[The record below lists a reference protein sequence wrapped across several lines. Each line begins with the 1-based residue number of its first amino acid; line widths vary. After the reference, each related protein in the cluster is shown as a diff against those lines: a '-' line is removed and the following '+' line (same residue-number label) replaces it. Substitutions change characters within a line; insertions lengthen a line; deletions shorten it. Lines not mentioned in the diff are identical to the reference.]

1 MLNNHSASIIND
13 YWQIETLKMINWGVY
28 DGGNPPHTVEFAR
41 RDEGSLTMVTGNSGT
56 GKSTILDALITLL
69 FKSGRQMNQASS
81 QGQEKDKRSIYSYVR
96 GYINETEDPDTGR
109 NVVSYFRGTADDG
122 TKLPVWSAITLTL
135 CNANA
140 GRLTL
145 AGFFY
150 VQAGETKNAT
160 KVWVL
165 SDGEID
171 PIAAE
176 RVADHAFSPK
186 RIREAYPN
194 ALVVSDNK
202 EDMRRKYHEIVGI
215 DERTENLLYRI
226 LTGAAESDVTK
237 IFRNIVLDK
246 PRTIEMAASLVAL
259 YDQSRETIESWDG
272 KVKKQQ
278 AFDRLRKLNGKYDEA
293 RSDAAPYG
301 TIGTENESA
310 GEVDGIRRWHTRQFI
325 GMLDRKIE
333 ALEAAQLKTQ
343 SDISR
348 LQTDFKLS
356 GKKYDQAQK
365 AFNAAGGST
374 LKELDAEIKSAAD
387 ALVAKKGNVKR
398 LGALFSEIGEDV
410 PTEEDGWNKCLSDLR
425 ENDAA
430 AEAQISQLEA
440 KIETLQIDLNSKRT
454 SLTDAKDDRDR
465 AEKLRTRITAKMEK
479 ARQVISEATGMTA
492 DKMQYACEMFDVR
505 DEYAGWRDAANL
517 ALVGMADC
525 LIVDEANR
533 REFLHGIEG
542 LPADS
547 IGHRCRYRFVDPK
560 AYRLPTDADSSR
572 LSGRVK
578 FKDASFAGYLS
589 ELISSDG
596 YDCACIDGNFGES
609 ADCRQLRSDGM
620 LRDADGGEHGYEA
633 VPSIIGFVD
642 EAELERLKGR
652 VEKLSGEVT
661 ELEGLLTAGRTEKKV
676 IEAKQ
681 RLYAQISEMPFSDVD
696 TATAEFQ
703 LDALQKQKESLAAS
717 EKLEELQKALEA
729 ADNERLDVYDRLRTA
744 QTLLSDL
751 KLSMEA
757 YSTCRDALET
767 KVARRRDLL
776 DPADQTIEILEQIY
790 RSANDDAGLFRQE
803 NAEQLEAYAEECGN
817 AFIESF
823 RYKAKAVQ
831 TAAAAACKA
840 VEREM
845 LSCKENYGATTP
857 ELDHVGTG
865 IQDIAVYLS
874 IDLSGSEQ
882 ALIDM
887 FAQNLPKIN
896 LAFKNFSECEREY
909 ENDVLN
915 AFATINGILKRYSF
929 RSDGAALEIRPT
941 FKRNTSS
948 YRAVREMVKSVVAD
962 EYDNASNYR
971 KMPLEDLKRKLDE
984 IGTVIDYLR
993 PNKMGNSSKVVDS
1006 RQRLSVKVTVGEGD
1020 DLEVINAAASMNG
1033 GYREKVKAFILS
1045 AALFYTLKSSAD
1057 ERPLFAPILFDE
1069 AFIKSDMDTT
1079 QTAIKAMLGFGFQLF
1094 ISCPDGKQASILPMT
1109 DTAWFV
1115 TRRSLESSACLNKA
1129 VRVREMIGE

>member
-1 MLNNHSASIIND
+1 MLNESGASIIND

-28 DGGNPPHTVEFAR
+28 DGGNPPHTVEFAKG
-41 RDEGSLTMVTGNSGT
+41 DEGSLTMVTGNSGT

-109 NVVSYFRGTADDG
+109 NVVGYFRGTADDG

-160 KVWVL
+160 KIWVL

-171 PIAAE
+171 PRLAE
-176 RVADHAFSPK
+176 RVVDHAFSPK
-186 RIREAYPN
+186 RIREVYRD

-202 EDMRRKYHEIVGI
+202 EEMRRKYHGIVGI

-237 IFRNIVLDK
+237 IFRNIVLDR
-246 PRTIEMAASLVAL
+246 PRTIEMAASLVAI
-259 YDQSRETIESWDG
+259 YDQSRETIASWDG

-278 AFDRLRKLNGKYDEA
+278 AFDRLRKLNDRYDKA
-293 RSDAAPYG
+293 RLEAAPYG
-301 TIGTENESA
+301 TIGTKNESD
-310 GEVDGIRRWHTRQFI
+310 GEVDGIRRWHTRRFV
-325 GMLDRKIE
+325 GMLDGKID
-333 ALEAAQLKTQ
+333 ALGAAQLKAK

-348 LQTDFKLS
+348 FKTDFELA
-356 GKKYDQAQK
+356 GKKYDQAQR

-374 LKELDAEIKSAAD
+374 LKELDTEIKSAAD

-410 PTEEDGWNKCLSDLR
+410 PAEEDGWNKCLSALS

-430 AEAQISQLEA
+430 AEAQISRLEA
-440 KIETLQIDLNSKRT
+440 KIEALQIDLTSKRT
-454 SLTDAKDDRDR
+454 SLADAKDDRDR

-479 ARQVISEATGMTA
+479 ARQVISEVTGITA
-492 DKMQYACEMFDVR
+492 DRLQYACEMFDVR
-505 DEYAGWRDAANL
+505 DEYASWRDAANL
-517 ALVGMADC
+517 ALFDVADC
-525 LIVDEANR
+525 LIVDEADR
-533 REFLHGIEG
+533 RKFLRGMGELSAG
-542 LPADS
+542 S

-560 AYRLPTDADSSR
+560 AHQLPADANPSR
-572 LSGRVK
+572 LSGRMR
-578 FKDASFAGYLS
+578 FKDVSFAGFLW
-589 ELISSDG
+589 ELISSDE
-596 YDCACIDGNFGES
+596 YDCVCVDGAFDEIP
-609 ADCRQLRSDGM
+609 DCRQLKSDGM
-620 LRDADGGEHGYEA
+620 LRDADGGEHGYET
-633 VPSIIGFVD
+633 VPNIIGFVD
-642 EAELERLKGR
+642 GAELERLKKR
-652 VEKLSGEVT
+652 VDDLSGKVT
-661 ELEGLLTAGRTEKKV
+661 ELTGLLAADRIEKKV
-676 IEAKQ
+676 IETKQ

-696 TATAEFQ
+696 IATAEFH
-703 LDALQKQKESLAAS
+703 LDALERQKESLTAS
-717 EKLEELQKALEA
+717 ERLEELQKALKT
-729 ADNERLDVYDRLRTA
+729 ADDERLDAYDRLCTA
-744 QTLLSDL
+744 QTLLTDS
-751 KLSMEA
+751 KSRMKA
-757 YSTCRDALET
+757 YSACRDALGIKIE
-767 KVARRRDLL
+767 RRRDLL
-776 DPADQTIEILEQIY
+776 DPADETVEILEQIY
-790 RSANDDAGLFRQE
+790 QSREDGAGLDKHE
-803 NAEQLEAYAEECGN
+803 GAGQLEAYADECAT
-817 AFIESF
+817 AFIEAF
-823 RYKAKAVQ
+823 RDKAGAVQ
-831 TAAAAACKA
+831 ANAAAACRA

-845 LSCKENYGATTP
+845 LSCKENFSSTTP
-857 ELDHVGTG
+857 ELDHVGT
-865 IQDIAVYLS
+865 DIRDISAYLS

-887 FAQNLPKIN
+887 YAQNLPKIN

-909 ENDVLN
+909 ENDVLD
-915 AFATINGILKRYSF
+915 AFATINGILKRYPF
-929 RSDGAALEIRPT
+929 RTDGAALEIRPT

-948 YRAVREMVKSVVAD
+948 YRAVREMIKSVVAD

-971 KMPLEDLKRKLDE
+971 SMPIEDLKRKLDE

-993 PNKMGNSSKVVDS
+993 PDKMDNPSKVVDS

-1020 DLEVINAAASMNG
+1020 NLEVINAAASMNG

-1057 ERPLFAPILFDE
+1057 RRPLFAPILFDE

-1079 QTAIKAMLGFGFQLF
+1079 QTAIRAMLGFGFQLF

-1115 TRRSLESSACLNKA
+1115 TRKSVEASACLNKA
-1129 VRVREMIGE
+1129 VRVHEMIGE

>member
-1 MLNNHSASIIND
+1 MLNESGASIIND
-13 YWQIETLKMINWGVY
+13 YWQVDTLKMINWGVY
-28 DGGNPPHTVEFAR
+28 DGGNPPHTVEFAK
-41 RDEGSLTMVTGNSGT
+41 DDDGSLTMVTGNSGT

-81 QGQEKDKRSIYSYVR
+81 QGHEKDKRSIYSYVR

-150 VQAGETKNAT
+150 VQAAETKNAA
-160 KVWVL
+160 KIWVL
-165 SDGEID
+165 SEGEID
-171 PIAAE
+171 PRLAE

-186 RIREAYPN
+186 RIREVYRD

-202 EDMRRKYHEIVGI
+202 EDMRRRYHDIVGI

-237 IFRNIVLDK
+237 IFRNIVLDR

-259 YDQSRETIESWDG
+259 YDQSRETIASWDG
-272 KVKKQQ
+272 KVRKQQ
-278 AFDRLRKLNGKYDEA
+278 AFDRLRKLNDKYDKA
-293 RSDAAPYG
+293 RLEAAPYG
-301 TIGTENESA
+301 TIGTDNESA
-310 GEVDGIRRWHTRQFI
+310 GEVDGIRRWHTRRFV
-325 GMLDRKIE
+325 GMLDGKID
-333 ALEAAQLKTQ
+333 ALEAAQLKAQ

-348 LQTDFKLS
+348 LQTDFELA
-356 GKKYDQAQK
+356 GRKYDQAQK

-387 ALVAKKGNVKR
+387 ALDAKRGNVKR
-398 LGALFSEIGEDV
+398 LGTLFSEIGEDV
-410 PTEEDGWNKCLSDLR
+410 PAEEDGWNKCLSDLS
-425 ENDAA
+425 ENDAS

-440 KIETLQIDLNSKRT
+440 KIEALQIDLASKRT
-454 SLTDAKDDRDR
+454 SLDDAKGDRDR

-479 ARQVISEATGMTA
+479 ARQVISEATGISA
-492 DKMQYACEMFDVR
+492 DGLQYACEMFDVR
-505 DEYAGWRDAANL
+505 DEYARWRGAANL
-517 ALVGMADC
+517 ALIDIADC
-525 LIVDEANR
+525 LIVDEADR
-533 REFLHGIEG
+533 RDFLRGIEK

-547 IGHRCRYRFVDPK
+547 IGHRCRYRFADQK
-560 AYRLPTDADSSR
+560 AYQLPADTDSSK

-578 FKDASFAGYLS
+578 YKDASFAGFLS
-589 ELISSDG
+589 GLISSDE
-596 YDCACIDGNFGES
+596 YDCLCVDGEFGES
-609 ADCRQLRSDGM
+609 VSRRQLKSNGM
-620 LRDADGGEHGYEA
+620 LRDVNGGEHGYEK

-652 VEKLSGEVT
+652 VDALSGEVT
-661 ELEGLLTAGRTEKKV
+661 ELAGSLATTRTEKKV

-717 EKLEELQKALEA
+717 ERLEELQKALET
-729 ADNERLDVYDRLRTA
+729 ADDERLDVHERLCTA
-744 QTLLSDL
+744 QALLTDS
-751 KLSMEA
+751 KTTMKA
-757 YSTCRDALET
+757 YSACRDALRVQIE
-767 KVARRRDLL
+767 RRTDLL
-776 DPADQTIEILEQIY
+776 DPADETVEILKQVY
-790 RSANDDAGLFRQE
+790 RSREDGAGLDE
-803 NAEQLEAYAEECGN
+803 HKGAGKLEAYADECAT
-817 AFIESF
+817 AFIEAF
-823 RYKAKAVQ
+823 RDKAGAAQ
-831 TAAAAACKA
+831 ANAAAACRA

-845 LSCKENYGATTP
+845 LSCKENFGSTTP
-857 ELDHVGTG
+857 ELDHVGT
-865 IQDIAVYLS
+865 DIRDISAYLS

-909 ENDVLN
+909 ENDVLD
-915 AFATINGILKRYSF
+915 AFATINGILKRYPF
-929 RSDGAALEIRPT
+929 RSDGAALEIKPT

-948 YRAVREMVKSVVAD
+948 YRAVREMIKSVVAD

-971 KMPLEDLKRKLDE
+971 SMPIEDLRRKLDE

-993 PNKMGNSSKVVDS
+993 PDKMGNPSKVVDS

-1020 DLEVINAAASMNG
+1020 NLEVINAAASMNG

-1057 ERPLFAPILFDE
+1057 QRPLFAPILFDE

-1079 QTAIKAMLGFGFQLF
+1079 QTAIRAMLGFGFQLF

-1115 TRRSLESSACLNKA
+1115 TRKSLEASACLNKA
-1129 VRVREMIGE
+1129 VRVHEMMGE

>member
-1 MLNNHSASIIND
+1 MLNDSGASIIND
-13 YWQIETLKMINWGVY
+13 YWQVETLKMINWGVY

-160 KVWVL
+160 KIWVL
-165 SDGEID
+165 SDGAVD
-171 PIAAE
+171 PTAAE

-186 RIREAYPN
+186 RIREVYPN

-202 EDMRRKYHEIVGI
+202 EDMRRKYHDIVGI

-237 IFRNIVLDK
+237 IFRNIVLDR
-246 PRTIEMAASLVAL
+246 PRTIDMAASLVAL

-278 AFDRLRKLNGKYDEA
+278 AFDRLRKLNDKYDTA

-301 TIGTENESA
+301 TIGTENEFE
-310 GEVDGIRRWHTRQFI
+310 GEGDGIRRWHTRRFVD
-325 GMLDRKIE
+325 MLDGKID
-333 ALEAAQLKTQ
+333 ALEAAQLKNQ

-348 LQTDFKLS
+348 LQTDFELS
-356 GKKYDQAQK
+356 GRKYDQAQK
-365 AFNAAGGST
+365 AFNAAGGAT
-374 LKELDAEIKSAAD
+374 LKELDTEIKSAAD
-387 ALVAKKGNVKR
+387 ALAAKRGNVKR

-410 PTEEDGWNKCLSDLR
+410 PTEEDGWNRCLSGLS
-425 ENDAA
+425 ENDTA
-430 AEAQISQLEA
+430 AEAKISQLEA
-440 KIETLQIDLNSKRT
+440 KIETLQFDLTSKRT
-454 SLTDAKDDRDR
+454 SLTEAKDDRDR
-465 AEKLRTRITAKMEK
+465 AEKLRTRVTAKMEK
-479 ARQVISEATGMTA
+479 ARLAISEATGMTA
-492 DKMQYACEMFDVR
+492 DRLQYACEMFDVR

-517 ALVGMADC
+517 ALIDIADC
-525 LIVDEANR
+525 LIVDKTDR
-533 REFLHGIEG
+533 QQFLCGVEG

-560 AYRLPTDADSSR
+560 AYQLPADADSSR

-578 FKDASFAGYLS
+578 FKDASFAGFLS

-596 YDCACIDGNFGES
+596 NDCVCVGGEFDES
-609 ADCRQLRSDGM
+609 ADCRQLKSDGM
-620 LRDADGGEHGYEA
+620 LRDAEGGEHGYET

-652 VEKLSGEVT
+652 VDTLSGEVT
-661 ELEGLLTAGRTEKKV
+661 ELVGSLTAARAEKKV

-717 EKLEELQKALEA
+717 EKLEELQKALKT
-729 ADNERLDVYDRLRTA
+729 ADDERLDVYERLCAA
-744 QTLLSDL
+744 QALLTDS
-751 KLSMEA
+751 KSNMEA
-757 YSTCRDALET
+757 YSTCRDALRIKIE
-767 KVARRRDLL
+767 RRSDLL
-776 DPADQTIEILEQIY
+776 DPADETVEILEQVY
-790 RSANDDAGLFRQE
+790 RSREDGAGMAERKDAGR
-803 NAEQLEAYAEECGN
+803 LEAYADECGT
-817 AFIESF
+817 AFIEAF
-823 RYKAKAVQ
+823 RDKAGAVQ
-831 TAAAAACKA
+831 AKAAAACRA

-845 LSCKENYGATTP
+845 LSCKENFGSNTP

-865 IQDIAVYLS
+865 IQDIAAYLS

-909 ENDVLN
+909 ENDVLE
-915 AFATINGILKRYSF
+915 AFATINGILKRYPF
-929 RSDGAALEIRPT
+929 RPDGAALEIKPT

-948 YRAVREMVKSVVAD
+948 YRAVREMVKAVVAD

-971 KMPLEDLKRKLDE
+971 TMPLEDLKRKLDE

-993 PNKMGNSSKVVDS
+993 PDKMGNPSKVVDS

-1115 TRRSLESSACLNKA
+1115 TRRSLEAPACLNKA

>member
-1 MLNNHSASIIND
+1 MLNNFEVSIIND
-13 YWQIETLKMINWGVY
+13 YWQIETLKIINWGVY
-28 DGGNPPHTVEFAR
+28 DGGNPPHTVEFSKG
-41 RDEGSLTMVTGNSGT
+41 DKGSLTMVTGNSGT
-56 GKSTILDALITLL
+56 GKSTILDALIALL

-109 NVVSYFRGTADDG
+109 NIVSYFRGSDTDG
-122 TKLPVWSAITLTL
+122 TRLPVWSAITLTL

-140 GRLTL
+140 GHLTL

-150 VQAGETKNAT
+150 VQAGETKNAL

-165 SDGEID
+165 SDGNID
-171 PIAAE
+171 PRHAE

-186 RIREAYPN
+186 RIREVYPD

-226 LTGAAESDVTK
+226 LTGAAESDITK
-237 IFRNIVLDK
+237 IFRNIVLDR

-259 YDQSRETIESWDG
+259 YDQNRETIDSWDG

-278 AFDRLRKLNGKYDEA
+278 AFERLRKLNAKYDQA
-293 RSDAAPYG
+293 RLAAAPYG
-301 TIGTENESA
+301 TIGTENEIA
-310 GEVDGIRRWHTRQFI
+310 GEVDGIRRWHTKRFI
-325 GMLDRKIE
+325 GMVDRKID
-333 ALEAAQLKTQ
+333 ALETDQIKAQ

-348 LQTDFKLS
+348 LEDDFELA
-356 GKKYDQAQK
+356 GKRYDQAQK

-374 LKELDAEIKSAAD
+374 LKELDAEINSAATVL
-387 ALVAKKGNVKR
+387 AAKEGNVKR
-398 LGALFSEIGEDV
+398 LGALLAEIDKTVPETEDI
-410 PTEEDGWNKCLSDLR
+410 WNQYLTDLT
-425 ENDAA
+425 ENDTTAPVELA
-430 AEAQISQLEA
+430 QLESR
-440 KIETLQIDLNSKRT
+440 IEALQAELPSARTALTEAREDLE
-454 SLTDAKDDRDR
+454 R
-465 AEKLRTRITAKMEK
+465 AGKLRTRVTAKMEK
-479 ARQVISEATGMTA
+479 ARQVVSKATGVAA
-492 DKMQYACEMFDVR
+492 DRLRYACEMFDMR
-505 DEYAGWRDAANL
+505 DGYADWRTAANL
-517 ALVGMADC
+517 ALIDIANC
-525 LIVDEANR
+525 LLVDETDR
-533 REFLHGIEG
+533 QKFLHGMES

-547 IGHRCRYRFVDPK
+547 IGHRCRYRFVNPQAHRLVADTDP
-560 AYRLPTDADSSR
+560 SR

-578 FKDASFAGYLS
+578 YKDNSFAGFLS
-589 ELISSDG
+589 KLVSSDEH
-596 YDCACIDGNFGES
+596 DCICIDGAFDGTLS
-609 ADCRQLRSDGM
+609 CRQLKSDGM
-620 LRDADGGEHGYEA
+620 LRDAEGGEHGFETA
-633 VPSIIGFVD
+633 PSIIGFVD
-642 EAELERLKGR
+642 EAELERLKDR
-652 VEKLSGEVT
+652 VAALSGKVT
-661 ELEGLLTAGRTEKKV
+661 ALMSSLTASQSEKKL

-681 RLYAQISEMPFSDVD
+681 RIYAQISEMPFSDVD
-696 TATAEFQ
+696 IVTAEFQ
-703 LDALQKQKESLAAS
+703 LQSLKAQKESLAAS
-717 EKLEELQKALEA
+717 EKLEELKKALDT
-729 ADNERLDVYDRLRTA
+729 ADCERLDTHDRLSSA
-744 QTLLSDL
+744 QSLLSET
-751 KLSMEA
+751 KLNMKA
-757 YSTCRDALET
+757 FSTCRNTLVD
-767 KVARRRDLL
+767 KVNQRRDLL
-776 DPADQTIEILEQIY
+776 DPADQTIEILKQIY
-790 RSANDDAGLFRQE
+790 LSRTDEVGLSGQMDTER
-803 NAEQLEAYAEECGN
+803 LEAYADECTIGFLS
-817 AFIESF
+817 AF
-823 RYKAKAVQ
+823 RDKARAIQ
-831 TAAAAACKA
+831 ATAAAACKA

-865 IQDIAVYLS
+865 IQDIAAYLS

-915 AFATINGILKRYSF
+915 TFATINGILKRYPF
-929 RSDGAALEIRPT
+929 RSDGAALEIKPT

-971 KMPLEDLKRKLDE
+971 TMPLEDLKRKLDE

-993 PNKMGNSSKVVDS
+993 PDKMGNSSKVVDS

-1115 TRRSLESSACLNKA
+1115 TRKSLMQPACLNKA
-1129 VRVREMIGE
+1129 VRVHEIMGE